1 MNPAFPRRLFMLL
14 VDYFALFIFR
24 LTGFLSRALPP
35 SLLQALFR
43 LIGTAVFYCRPA
55 MRRDLLSKISQAMP
69 TIRDQREV
77 ARIGR
82 QACVSAT
89 KPMLDLLI
97 FGRHREEYMG
107 GLHVEGWDH
116 MERADGEGKGVLL
129 LFIHIGA

>member
-1 MNPAFPRRLFMLL
+1 MKPAVSRRLFLLL
-14 VDYFALFIFR
+14 VDYFAWFIFK
-24 LTGFLSRALPP
+24 LTGILSRFLPP

-55 MRRDLLSKISQAMP
+55 MRRDLMHKISDAMP
-69 TIRDQREV
+69 GINDQREV

-97 FGRHREEYMG
+97 FGRHREEYMR
-107 GLHVEGWDH
+107 GLHIE
-116 MERADGEGKGVLL
+116 
-129 LFIHIGA
+129 